1 MEPRYLAKLCAL
13 VVTGSLSVAASA
25 QRPDTSCDTTRD
37 HTLYSWKA
45 SVLAETLKS
54 PDGKKVLMMERLPAK
69 DDDDGWIRYTM
80 LVGGRRFSAQLAGF
94 NAEISWSP
102 DSSAFAVTETQGGGG
117 IGYGAYIFLIRESGL
132 KEIALSPV
140 IAKAFGSPAKC
151 EVPVAPNIGF
161 ISWLDS
167 RRVLVAAEVV
177 PVSIC
182 QCAGMFAAYEVSLP
196 EVRIIRRYP
205 QSEAKKKF
213 WSLLGCELRDADD
226 ACASGLQRGCTDCGE
241 RRE

>member
-1 MEPRYLAKLCAL
+1 MKPRYLAKLYAL

-25 QRPDTSCDTTRD
+25 QRPHTSCDTTRN

-54 PDGKKVLMMERLPAK
+54 PDGKKVLTMERLPAK
-69 DDDDGWIRYTM
+69 DDDDGWIGYTV
-80 LVGGRRFSAQLAGF
+80 LVGGKQFSTRLPGF

-102 DSSAFAVTETQGGGG
+102 DSSAFAVTETEGGGG
-117 IGYGAYIFLIRESGL
+117 IGYGVYIFRIRESGL
-132 KEIALSPV
+132 QGISLSPV
-140 IAKAFGSPAKC
+140 VAKAFGSPAKC

-177 PVSIC
+177 PVSVC
-182 QCAGMFAAYEVSLP
+182 KCAGAFAAYEVSFP
-196 EVRIIRRYP
+196 EATIIRKYS
-205 QSEAKKKF
+205 QVEAKKKF
-213 WSLLGCELRDADD
+213 WSVLGCELRDADD
-226 ACASGLQRGCTDCGE
+226 GCSSDAAGQQASR
-241 RRE
+241 